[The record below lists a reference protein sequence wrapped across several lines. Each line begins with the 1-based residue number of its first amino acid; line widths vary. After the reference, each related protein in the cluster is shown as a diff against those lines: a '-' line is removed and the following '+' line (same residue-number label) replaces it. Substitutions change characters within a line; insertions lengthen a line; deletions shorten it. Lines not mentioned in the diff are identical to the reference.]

1 MKTRNMKRKAPEE
14 KRSGSFGLYRRISD
28 SFENSRLPI
37 YVSMFCKRLLM
48 ITINWLRNILVSI

>member
-1 MKTRNMKRKAPEE
+1 MKRKAPEE